1 MKGGIGSW
9 SFKFQANAKA
19 GRFKTSFHESQDET
33 KGGVLMKKFSTMLVV
48 LLIAALVCSAFSVAA
63 PSKIKVGISIPTADH
78 GWTGG
83 IVWYAKKA
91 IADWQ
96 KKDKNV
102 EFFLVT
108 ANDAA
113 QQVGQVEDLMVKGI
127 NALVILAHD
136 SAPLTPVVEKA
147 YKKGVFV
154 VSVDRGLTKPVENV
168 YVAGD
173 NPGLGRVSA
182 QWLAREL
189 KGKGDIVVLE
199 GIPCVINTERVEAFK
214 EVMKDQPGIKI
225 LDSQPAYWST
235 QKGLEI
241 MENYLQ
247 KYKKIDAV
255 WCQDDDVLKG
265 VLQAYKESGRN
276 DIKLFLGG
284 AGSKEVIKMVMD
296 GNPLVKA
303 DVTYPPSMIATGI
316 SAAVMS
322 LRGQKLNGFY
332 QNKIPSKI
340 ILAAELVTKENAKS
354 YYVPDSIF

>member
-1 MKGGIGSW
+1 
-9 SFKFQANAKA
+9 
-19 GRFKTSFHESQDET
+19 
-33 KGGVLMKKFSTMLVV
+33 MKKVAILLTVVMLA
-48 LLIAALVCSAFSVAA
+48 LLALPVSGLAA
-63 PSKIKVGISIPTADH
+63 PKKIKIGVAIPSADH

-108 ANDAA
+108 AGSASE
-113 QQVGQVEDLMVKGI
+113 QVDKIEDLMVKGI
-127 NALVILAHD
+127 DGLVVLAHD

-147 YKKGVFV
+147 KKRGIYI
-154 VSVDRGLTKPVENV
+154 VSVDRGLTKPVEDV

-173 NPGLGRVSA
+173 NPGMGRVSGEWMA
-182 QWLAREL
+182 KEL
-189 KGKGDIVVLE
+189 KGKGNIVVLE

-214 EVMKDQPGIKI
+214 EVMKEYPGIKI

-247 KYKKIDAV
+247 KYKDIDAV
-255 WCQDDDVLKG
+255 WAQDDDVLKG
-265 VLQAYKESGRN
+265 VLQAYKESGRK

-284 AGSKEVIKMVMD
+284 AGSKDIIKMVMD
-296 GNPLVKA
+296 GDKLVRA
-303 DVTYPPSMIATGI
+303 DVTYPPSMVATGI
-316 SAAVMS
+316 SMAVMG
-322 LRGQKLNGFY
+322 LRGQALSGFY
-332 QNKIPSKI
+332 QHKIPSKI
-340 ILAAELVTKENAKS
+340 ILAAELVTKENAKE
-354 YYVPDSIF
+354 YYVKDSIF

>member
-1 MKGGIGSW
+1 MKRI
-9 SFKFQANAKA
+9 A
-19 GRFKTSFHESQDET
+19 
-33 KGGVLMKKFSTMLVV
+33 V
-48 LLIAALVCSAFSVAA
+48 LLMVAMLALLVLPVHGLAA
-63 PSKIKVGISIPTADH
+63 PAKIKIGVAIPSADH

-108 ANDAA
+108 AGSASE
-113 QQVGQVEDLMVKGI
+113 QVDKIEDLMVKGI
-127 NALVILAHD
+127 DALVVLAHD

-147 YKKGVFV
+147 KKRGIYI
-154 VSVDRGLTKPVENV
+154 VSVDRGLTKPVEDV

-173 NPGLGRVSA
+173 NPGMGRVSA
-182 QWLAREL
+182 EWMAKEL

-214 EVMKDQPGIKI
+214 EVMKDYPGIRI

-247 KYKKIDAV
+247 KYKEIDAV
-255 WCQDDDVLKG
+255 WAQDDDVLKG
-265 VLQAYKESGRN
+265 VLQAYKESGRK

-284 AGSKEVIKMVMD
+284 AGSKDIIKMVMD
-296 GNPLVKA
+296 GDKLVRA

-316 SAAVMS
+316 SMAVMG
-322 LRGQKLNGFY
+322 LRGQALSGFY
-332 QNKIPSKI
+332 QQKIPSKI
-340 ILAAELVTKENAKS
+340 ILAAELITKENAKD
-354 YYVPDSIF
+354 YYVKDSIF